1 MSKGYRPTPG
11 RPPPPPPTVVSV
23 ELIEAP
29 KPIAVSVD
37 MPLKLDEGNENTE
50 IKPEEVKES
59 IEVPLRL
66 EEESE
71 EKGVEIG
78 EMKNKQGPRGRVDVH
93 THRRP
98 RPHLPDPADL
108 RWNR

>member
-1 MSKGYRPTPG
+1 
-11 RPPPPPPTVVSV
+11 VVSV

-37 MPLKLDEGNENTE
+37 MPLKLDEGIENTE
-50 IKPEEVKES
+50 IKPEEVKEG

-78 EMKNKQGPRGRVDVH
+78 EMKNKQGPKGRAGANTYPTRQTYDGTDNIPAGRAFSCRGRRQVV
-93 THRRP
+93 
-98 RPHLPDPADL
+98 LQ
-108 RWNR
+108 

>member
-1 MSKGYRPTPG
+1 
-11 RPPPPPPTVVSV
+11 VVSV

-37 MPLKLDEGNENTE
+37 MPLKLDEGIENTE

-66 EEESE
+66 EEEPE
-71 EKGVEIG
+71 EIDKVVEGMKIG
-78 EMKNKQGPRGRVDVH
+78 QGPIGRVGAYGGVH
-93 THRRP
+93 P
-98 RPHLPDPADL
+98 LPTVPAPT
-108 RWNR
+108 

>member
-1 MSKGYRPTPG
+1 
-11 RPPPPPPTVVSV
+11 
-23 ELIEAP
+23 
-29 KPIAVSVD
+29 

-50 IKPEEVKES
+50 IKP
-59 IEVPLRL
+59 

-78 EMKNKQGPRGRVDVH
+78 EMKNKQGPKGRVDAH

-108 RWNR
+108 RWSR

>member
-1 MSKGYRPTPG
+1 
-11 RPPPPPPTVVSV
+11 
-23 ELIEAP
+23 
-29 KPIAVSVD
+29 VD
-37 MPLKLDEGNENTE
+37 IPLKLDEGIENTE
-50 IKPEEVKES
+50 IKPEEVKEG

-66 EEESE
+66 EEEPE
-71 EKGVEIG
+71 EMDKVVE
-78 EMKNKQGPRGRVDVH
+78 EMKIGQGPKGRVDVH